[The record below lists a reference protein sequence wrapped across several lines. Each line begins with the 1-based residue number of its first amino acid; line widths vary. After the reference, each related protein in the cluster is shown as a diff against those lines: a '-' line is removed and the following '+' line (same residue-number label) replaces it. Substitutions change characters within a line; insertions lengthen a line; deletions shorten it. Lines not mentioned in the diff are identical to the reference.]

1 MKFLVLQHINIEHP
15 GIFLKF
21 MKEDNIKI
29 DTVELDENEKIP
41 NLDPYDAM
49 IVMGGPMD
57 TWQEETF
64 PWLKPEKE
72 AIHKFATI
80 NKKPYLGLCL
90 GAQLLSEAVGGKV
103 RKMKTPE
110 IGVLKVSVA
119 DDKSLLKGLKKD
131 LKVLQWHSYEAYD
144 LPNNTNLLA
153 SSPECKVQAFSSNN
167 AFGLQFHVEQT
178 NETVP
183 QWACVPEYK
192 SALENTL
199 GQNALEKF
207 KKDVEENLK
216 IFNNSAKIIYD
227 NFKKTI

>member
-41 NLDPYDAM
+41 NLDLYDAM

-57 TWQEETF
+57 TWQEETY

-72 AIHKFATI
+72 GIHKFVCV

-90 GAQLLSEAVGGKV
+90 GAQLLSEAVGCKV

-110 IGVLKVSVA
+110 IGVLKVSVTN
-119 DDKSLLKGLKKD
+119 DNSLFKGLDKD
-131 LKVLQWHSYEAYD
+131 LKVLQWHS
-144 LPNNTNLLA
+144 
-153 SSPECKVQAFSSNN
+153 
-167 AFGLQFHVEQT
+167 
-178 NETVP
+178 
-183 QWACVPEYK
+183 
-192 SALENTL
+192 
-199 GQNALEKF
+199 
-207 KKDVEENLK
+207 
-216 IFNNSAKIIYD
+216 
-227 NFKKTI
+227 

>member
-41 NLDPYDAM
+41 NLNPYDAM

-57 TWQEETF
+57 TWQEKTY

-72 AIHKFATI
+72 AIHKFAYI

-90 GAQLLSEAVGGKV
+90 GAQLLSEAIGGKV

-110 IGVLKVSVA
+110 IGVLEVSVKNN
-119 DDKSLLKGLKKD
+119 KSLFSGLEKN
-131 LKVLQWHSYEAYD
+131 LKVLQWHSYEAHD
-144 LPNNTNLLA
+144 LPSNTNLLA
-153 SSPECKVQAFSSNN
+153 SSSNCEVQAFSFDR

-178 NETVP
+178 NKTVP
-183 QWACVPEYK
+183 EWACVPEYK
-192 SALENTL
+192 SALEKTL
-199 GQNALEKF
+199 GENALEKF
-207 KKDVEENLK
+207 KKDVENNLNV
-216 IFNNSAKIIYD
+216 FNNSAEVIYN
-227 NFKKTI
+227 NFKKII

>member
-29 DTVELDENEKIP
+29 DTIELDDNEKIP
-41 NLDPYDAM
+41 NIDTYDAM

-57 TWQEETF
+57 TWQEETY
-64 PWLKPEKE
+64 PWLKTEKE
-72 AIHKFATI
+72 NIHNFVSIK
-80 NKKPYLGLCL
+80 KKPYLGLCL
-90 GAQLLSEAVGGKV
+90 GAQLLGEAIGGKV
-103 RKMKTPE
+103 RKMKIPE
-110 IGVLKVSVA
+110 IGVLNVSVLNN
-119 DDKSLLKGLKKD
+119 KSIFKGLDKN
-131 LKVLQWHSYEAYD
+131 LKALQWHSYEVCD
-144 LPNNTNLLA
+144 LPSSANLLA
-153 SSPECKVQAFSSNN
+153 SSPECKVQAFSSEN

-199 GQNALEKF
+199 GQNALGKF
-207 KKDVEENLK
+207 KKDVEENLN
-216 IFNNSAKIIYD
+216 IFNKTAKIIYE
-227 NFKKTI
+227 NFKKII

>member
-41 NLDPYDAM
+41 NLNKYDAM

-57 TWQEETF
+57 TWQEKTF
-64 PWLKPEKE
+64 PWLRLEKE
-72 AIHKFATI
+72 AIHKFVSV
-80 NKKPYLGLCL
+80 NRKPYLGLCL
-90 GAQLLSEAVGGKV
+90 GAQLLSEAIGGKV

-110 IGVLKVSVA
+110 IGVLKVSLK
-119 DDKSLLKGLKKD
+119 DNKSLFKGLNKE
-131 LKVLQWHSYEAYD
+131 LKVLQWHSYEVYD
-144 LPNNTNLLA
+144 LPSSTKILA
-153 SSPECKVQAFSSNN
+153 SSSECNVQAFSQNN

-199 GQNALEKF
+199 GQNALKKF
-207 KKDVEENLK
+207 KKDVEENLNV
-216 IFNNSAKIIYD
+216 FNKSAKIIYN
-227 NFKKTI
+227 NFKKII

>member
-29 DTVELDENEKIP
+29 DTVELDENDKIP

-72 AIHKFATI
+72 AIHKFVAI

-90 GAQLLSEAVGGKV
+90 GAQLLSEAIGGKV
-103 RKMKTPE
+103 RKMKIPE
-110 IGVLKVSVA
+110 IGVLNVSIL
-119 DDKSLLKGLKKD
+119 DNKSIFSGIDKNLKA
-131 LKVLQWHSYEAYD
+131 LQWHSYEVYD
-144 LPNNTNLLA
+144 LPSKTNLLA
-153 SSPECKVQAFSSNN
+153 SSSQCNAQAFSSDS

-178 NETVP
+178 NKTVP
-183 QWACVPEYK
+183 EWACVPEYK
-192 SALENTL
+192 SALESTL
-199 GQNALEKF
+199 GQNALQKF
-207 KKDVEENLK
+207 KNDVEKNLK
-216 IFNNSAKIIYD
+216 TFNYSAKIIYE
-227 NFKKTI
+227 NFKKII